1 MGDEILSS
9 SESKSVEEIRQ
20 NFAIDWRVKKPFFDD
35 QISHFCMKDEMADV
49 EFVFNR
55 QNKITVCFSYIKAIY
70 FFTYLEDS
78 SPQICTF
85 CRLRSFP
92 KRTRI

>member
-1 MGDEILSS
+1 MVIILAAVNLFKLKQILNIEILSS

-78 SPQICTF
+78 SP
-85 CRLRSFP
+85 
-92 KRTRI
+92 

>member
-1 MGDEILSS
+1 MVIILAAVNLFKLKQILNMGDEILSS
-9 SESKSVEEIRQ
+9 SKSVEEIRQ

-55 QNKITVCFSYIKAIY
+55 QNKITVCFSYIKAI
-70 FFTYLEDS
+70 FLH
-78 SPQICTF
+78 I
-85 CRLRSFP
+85 
-92 KRTRI
+92 